1 MPRFA
6 IRNPYFIIVVCLVL
20 VVIGVTSLARMPVD
34 LFPPINL
41 PEVVVATFYSGMPP
55 QDVETDIT
63 DPLERFFTLASGI
76 DHMESRSL
84 LGVGIIRVYFQPG
97 TSADADVTEL
107 SNLALADLKR
117 LPPGTLPPVVL
128 KFDASSLPVA
138 LVTVKGE
145 GLTET
150 QLHDYAQFQI
160 RNQIAVV
167 PGAVIPPPFGGKYRQ
182 IMIYVDP
189 YKLLSRQLSLMD
201 VVGAVNNSNL
211 ILPAGD
217 VKIGPYDYFVYSNSL
232 VENMS
237 ELGEVPLKTRS
248 TSWVTV
254 NDVGKAE
261 DANQIQYNLVRID
274 GQRSCYIPIMKQG
287 GDTNTIQVVNGV
299 RSLIHHLYDIPK
311 QLATSIV
318 FDQSV
323 YVKEAIHTVLH
334 EGMLGLI
341 LTSLMILIFLG
352 SFRAT
357 SAVLLSIPL
366 SALATFVALYLMGST
381 INTMILGGLA
391 LAFSRVI
398 DNSVISLENI
408 YRHLEMG
415 SAPMVAA
422 EVGGAEVN
430 LAVLAATL
438 VDVVDFFPVVFLY
451 GVAKFLFSALAL
463 AFCLSLLASF
473 VVAMTVIPLFC
484 SHFLKSVPLAGH
496 HKSGENQEY
505 EVEPTSPGSP
515 SWWDR
520 FNAAFNRTFNKVL
533 DFYEYWVRRALRRPG
548 LTVAVL
554 AGVFLLSL
562 AIYPLLGLAFF
573 PRTDAGQFTI
583 NLKVPTGTRI
593 EVTEQYVARVED
605 LIRHVVEPGDLKR
618 IVSNLG
624 VVPDFSSLYTTNAG
638 PYTATVQVALNEPHH
653 RTSFEYMDRV
663 RDQMARQFPDIRT
676 FFSSGSM
683 VDSILNMGMPAP
695 IDIQVSSPD
704 LHQIYGVAQD
714 LAHRI
719 REVRGVGEIYIPQDM
734 DYPALRLDVDRVHAA
749 ELGLTQKDVVDNVIT
764 ALNSN
769 YMIAP
774 NYWVDRKSG
783 NDYYLTV
790 QYFEKGQPAI
800 HDMVD
805 LGQIPLRDQSGGA
818 PNMNCGLLR
827 SREFGAAT
835 PAWNCGQTL
844 PAVAGQ
850 PGDNV
855 RSITARD
862 NGDSDINCGLLRSP
876 KLGVAKP
883 SWTCGRTMPAA
894 GGQPGGEVRPIT
906 VLDNVVNVRHVQTP
920 TEIDHY
926 QIQRVIDIYVT
937 PASEDLGRV
946 TSAIQKIVGQA
957 HIASNVRVNLRGM
970 VQGMEASF
978 RSFALGFLLSF
989 ALLFLILTAQFKS
1002 FIDPLLIMLAIP
1014 MGFVGVLIILPLTH
1028 STLNVMSLM
1037 GVLMLVGIADSNSIL
1052 IVDFAHK
1059 LEQRGLSAADAVI
1072 TACRVRLRPI
1082 LMTSLATIIGMIPM
1096 ALKLGTGAEQYTPMA
1111 RAIIGGLTSSV
1122 LLTIF
1127 IVPAAYLL
1135 VYGRRGNQATEAQPS
1150 RPAE

>member
-1 MPRFA
+1 MPGFS
-6 IRNPYFIIVVCLVL
+6 IRNPYFIIVICLVL
-20 VVIGVTSLARMPVD
+20 LVIGVTSIARMPVD

-41 PEVVVATFYSGMPP
+41 PEVVVATFYTGMPP
-55 QDVETDIT
+55 EDIETDIT
-63 DPLERFFTLASGI
+63 DPLERFFTLASGV
-76 DHMESRSL
+76 DHMESRSM
-84 LGVGIIRVYFQPG
+84 LGVSIIRVYFQPG
-97 TSADADVTEL
+97 TNADADVSQL

-145 GLTET
+145 GLNET
-150 QLHDYAQFQI
+150 QLHDYGQFQI

-167 PGAVIPPPFGGKYRQ
+167 PGAEIPGVFGGTYRQ
-182 IMIYVDP
+182 IMVYVDP
-189 YKLLSRQLSLMD
+189 YKLLSRQLSPMD
-201 VVGAVNNSNL
+201 VVGAVNDANL

-217 VKIGPYDYFVYSNSL
+217 VKMGPYDYFVYSNSL
-232 VENMS
+232 VDDMDQ
-237 ELGEVPLKTRS
+237 LGKVPLKVKGH
-248 TSWVTV
+248 SWVTV

-261 DANQIQYNLVRID
+261 DAHQIQTNVVRID
-274 GQRSCYIPIMKQG
+274 GQKSVYIPVMKQG
-287 GDTNTIQVVNGV
+287 GDTNTIAVVDGL
-299 RSLIHHLYDIPK
+299 RELTKHLYDIPK
-311 QLATSIV
+311 QMVTSIV

-323 YVKEAIHTVLH
+323 YVKEAIKTVLH
-334 EGMLGLI
+334 EGFLGLI

-366 SALATFVALYLMGST
+366 SALAAFVVLAMMGGT
-381 INTMILGGLA
+381 VNTMILGGMA

-415 SAPMVAA
+415 AAPMIAA
-422 EVGGAEVN
+422 EVGGQEVS

-484 SHFLKSVPLAGH
+484 SRFLKAVPH
-496 HKSGENQEY
+496 VEKQKDKENEY
-505 EVEPTSPGSP
+505 DLEPTATTGH
-515 SWWDR
+515 SWMER
-520 FNAAFNRTFNKVL
+520 FNARFNRMFNKVL
-533 DFYEYWVRRALRRPG
+533 DYYEHWVRRAVVRPG
-548 LTVAVL
+548 VTVAIL
-554 AGVFLLSL
+554 SGVFLASL

-573 PRTDAGQFTI
+573 PKTDAGQFTI

-593 EVTEQYVARVED
+593 EIANEYVAKVED
-605 LIRHVVEPGDLKR
+605 LIRHEIEPKDFKR
-618 IVSNLG
+618 IVSNIG
-624 VVPDFSSLYTTNAG
+624 VVPDFSSLYTTNSG
-638 PYTATVQVALNEPHH
+638 PYTATVQVALNEPH
-653 RTSFEYMDRV
+653 RLSSFEYMDRV
-663 RDQMARQFPDIRT
+663 QKAMASQFPDIRT

-683 VDSILNMGMPAP
+683 VDAILNSGAPAP
-695 IDIQVSSPD
+695 IDVQVSSPD
-704 LHQIYGVAQD
+704 LDQIYGIAQT
-714 LAHRI
+714 LANRI
-719 REVRGVGEIYIPQDM
+719 REVHGVGQIYIPQDM
-734 DYPALRLDVDRVHAA
+734 NYPALRLDVDRVHAG

-790 QYFEKGQPAI
+790 QFFEKGQPAI
-800 HDMVD
+800 RDMAD
-805 LGQIPLRDQSGGA
+805 FGQIPLRDPNNGGGMGCGPTGAGGA
-818 PNMNCGLLR
+818 
-827 SREFGAAT
+827 
-835 PAWNCGQTL
+835 AWAC
-844 PAVAGQ
+844 
-850 PGDNV
+850 
-855 RSITARD
+855 
-862 NGDSDINCGLLRSP
+862 
-876 KLGVAKP
+876 
-883 SWTCGRTMPAA
+883 
-894 GGQPGGEVRPIT
+894 GGQGRPIT
-906 VLDNVVNVRHVQTP
+906 VLNNVVSVKQVQTP
-920 TEIDHY
+920 TEVDHY
-926 QIQRVIDIYVT
+926 QIQRAMDVYVT
-937 PASEDLGRV
+937 PTGEDLGRV
-946 TSAIQKIVGQA
+946 TSSIRDILAKTKIPG
-957 HIASNVRVNLRGM
+957 NVRVNLRGM

-978 RSFALGFLLSF
+978 KSFALGFLISF
-989 ALLFLILTAQFKS
+989 LLLYLILTAQFKS
-1002 FIDPLLIMLAIP
+1002 FVDPFLIMLAIP
-1014 MGFVGVLIILPLTH
+1014 MGFIGVLLILPLTH

-1052 IVDFAHK
+1052 IVDFAHN
-1059 LEQRGLSAADAVI
+1059 LERQGLSAEDAVI

-1096 ALKLGTGAEQYTPMA
+1096 ALSLGTGAEQYTPMA

-1135 VYGRRGNQATEAQPS
+1135 VYGRKDQTAEAVPGE
-1150 RPAE
+1150 RAE